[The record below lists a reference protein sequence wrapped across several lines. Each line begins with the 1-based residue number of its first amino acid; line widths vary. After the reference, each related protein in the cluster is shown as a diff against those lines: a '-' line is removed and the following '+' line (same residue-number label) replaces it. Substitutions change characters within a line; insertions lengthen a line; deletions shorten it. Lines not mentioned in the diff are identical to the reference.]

1 MRNFTIVLLAMLFLL
16 STYTAYAQEPAREKN
31 LTPSIEERLIR
42 LEEGQ
47 KTIQIQI
54 ESTNRR
60 IEDTN
65 KRIDDLRADMNNR
78 FDDLKSK
85 FGWLYILLSSIIAL
99 NGVMVGSVIWLARQ
113 DRPIGQR
120 HYEQLLANDE
130 RFEKEISR
138 LSKDL
143 GLIKARLELNE

>member
-1 MRNFTIVLLAMLFLL
+1 MRNIKIILSSLFFWL
-16 STYTAYAQEPAREKN
+16 SITPAFAQVSETEKN
-31 LTPSIEERLIR
+31 LKPSIEERLIR
-42 LEEGQ
+42 LDEGQ
-47 KTIQIQI
+47 KNIQIQI
-54 ESTNRR
+54 DN
-60 IEDTN
+60 TN

-120 HYEQLLANDE
+120 HYDLLLANDE
-130 RFEKEISR
+130 RFENEINK
-138 LSKDL
+138 LTKDL
-143 GLIKARLELNE
+143 SLIKARLELTE